1 MGGERFKGKVAL
13 ITGGGT
19 GIGAAAADGIA
30 TEGGKVV
37 VVMGRREEP
46 LQKVAHATGGHAV
59 VGDTSRIGDVERA
72 VRESCE
78 RFGGLDVLVANA
90 GIEQFGT
97 VESIALEDWR
107 RMCDINLDGMM
118 LASRIAIPAMR
129 QRGGGAIVLVSSVAA
144 LVGAPAFVGY
154 LTTKTALAG
163 LNRSIA
169 YDYGRERIRCNM
181 LCPGPVVTEMLER
194 AIGEAAAAKNIDAAR
209 LSADLV
215 KPYPLRRMGQPAE
228 IAAAI
233 AFLASEDASFITGAT
248 LVADGGGGIVDIG
261 TLAFT

>member
-1 MGGERFKGKVAL
+1 M
-13 ITGGGT
+13 
-19 GIGAAAADGIA
+19 
-30 TEGGKVV
+30 V
-37 VVMGRREEP
+37 VVMGRREKP

-261 TLAFT
+261 MLAFT